1 MKRREFIRMGGDRC
15 QTTLKSEKRKNHCS
29 PWDQLWGSFPGLLR
43 EASNFLQWTT
53 GNHPTGEPNCASRS
67 VLKFATSPSLQ
78 SLQTQARE
86 WPLKALLILYLD
98 IPLPL
103 KGTRGGLELYCR
115 AFWSFPSLLLSHS
128 LGVFDGSIQGA
139 EEGSTFL
146 HHTVEVHLME
156 KVTLGITEILGAKP
170 AQNRQADIS
179 GKVSGEKWSWN
190 RHFFLC
196 FSTLL
201 AFPHTTVI
209 PGNLEPESSYL
220 LPWIGGYP
228 TDGRDEASP
237 MQQLQ
242 PGLQKYCTAPSLM
255 YRTTTL
261 PRKLQ
266 SKTPHYPR
274 FALCHLG
281 ANGQEGRTS
290 SAWCHC
296 SPTAEILW
304 TQ

>member
-43 EASNFLQWTT
+43 EASNFLQWST

-67 VLKFATSPSLQ
+67 VLKSATSPSLQ

-190 RHFFLC
+190 RHFFSL
-196 FSTLL
+196 FFNS
-201 AFPHTTVI
+201 VSI
-209 PGNLEPESSYL
+209 PTHNSHSREPRARIQ
-220 LPWIGGYP
+220 LPPALDRRVSHRWERWSITY
-228 TDGRDEASP
+228 AAI
-237 MQQLQ
+237 
-242 PGLQKYCTAPSLM
+242 TA
-255 YRTTTL
+255 
-261 PRKLQ
+261 
-266 SKTPHYPR
+266 
-274 FALCHLG
+274 
-281 ANGQEGRTS
+281 
-290 SAWCHC
+290 W
-296 SPTAEILW
+296 TAEILHSTIPDVQNNNPAMQTAEQNTTLSKICLVSSW
-304 TQ
+304 SKWPRG